1 MTGIVFAPLIDWTA
15 LAALGGLALIVLVP
29 GALKRAR
36 GTAWRAAAIALLW
49 LALANPALV
58 EEEREPIPDLAV
70 VVVDDSLSQEIDG
83 RKARTEQALA
93 RIADRLG
100 AFGDL
105 DVRVVRAGAK
115 EGGSAASAE
124 DTRLFESIARN
135 LSDVPRRRMAATILL
150 TDGQVHDAP
159 EEGAAPPFGGPMH
172 VVLTGRRAE
181 RDRILFIDGAPS
193 FALVGKKATIRVRV
207 EDRNAEGGP
216 AQLTISHDGRA
227 RRRVAVPVGAVQDL
241 EVEIDHAGANIF
253 ELEVAGRAGE
263 LTTLNNRNVVE
274 ISGVRERLRV
284 LLVSGQPHPGERVW
298 RNFLKADPSVDL
310 VHFTILRP
318 PEKQDA
324 TPVREL
330 SLIAFPIRELF
341 EVKLEDFDLIVF
353 DRYRRRGVLPGIYL
367 ENIVRFVENGGA
379 VLEAAGPSYAS
390 ALSLHRTPLGA
401 ILPGAPTGRVFE
413 RGLKPVLSD
422 VGRRHPVTADLPG
435 AAGDRSRWGRWFR
448 QIEVEATR
456 GLTLMS
462 GAEAKPLLIVDRIG
476 KGRVAQL
483 LSDHIWLWARG
494 FETGGPHSQILRRL
508 SHWLMKEPD
517 LEEDDLRAVSDRR
530 GLTILRRSI
539 APDHPPVRVTAP
551 SGKTTTV
558 ALEPG
563 PGGRA
568 RARIPVDEVGLYRV
582 GDGQRTA
589 LAAVGSLNPA
599 ELSDMRASPRRLEG
613 LVHATGGGIH
623 WLEDG
628 LPSFRRVRAGRKAA
642 GDGWLGLR
650 ANRNYRVVS
659 VAETPFP
666 PGVAVLILGLGAL
679 MLAWRQ
685 EGR

>member
-1 MTGIVFAPLIDWTA
+1 MTGIVFEPLIDWTA
-15 LAALGGLALIVLVP
+15 LAALGGLALIVLAP

-58 EEEREPIPDLAV
+58 EEEREPISDLAV

-159 EEGAAPPFGGPMH
+159 EEGIAPPFGGPMH

-207 EDRNAEGGP
+207 EDRNSEGGP
-216 AQLTISHDGRA
+216 AQLTISRDGQA

-613 LVHATGGGIH
+613 LVRATGGGIR

-628 LPSFRRVRAGRKAA
+628 LPSFRRVRAGRKTA

-650 ANRNYRVVS
+650 ANRDYRVVS